1 MNVRQM
7 IEPLSTFDPTAQVVV
22 EYDGQYEKV
31 RAVQPQMMLT
41 TGASWGDYQSIEALE
56 VNSLY
61 PVSEDERKSNPASP
75 REVAIAIWGTVPPAG
90 LGLDGE
96 GVE

>member
-7 IEPLSTFDPTAQVVV
+7 IELLSTFDPTAQVVV
-22 EYDGQYEKV
+22 EYDGQYQNV

-41 TGASWGDYQSIEALE
+41 TGSSWGDYQSIEALE

-61 PVSEDERKSNPASP
+61 PVSEEEQRSNAASP

-90 LGLDGE
+90 LGLDGRGE
-96 GVE
+96 E

>member
-1 MNVRQM
+1 M
-7 IEPLSTFDPTAQVVV
+7 IELLSTFDPTAQVVV
-22 EYDGQYEKV
+22 EYDGQYQKV

-56 VNSLY
+56 VNSLS
-61 PVSEDERKSNPASP
+61 PVSEEEQRSNAASP

-90 LGLDGE
+90 LRLDGE
-96 GVE
+96 GGE

>member
-7 IEPLSTFDPTAQVVV
+7 IELLSTFDPTAQVVV
-22 EYDGQYEKV
+22 EYDGQYQKV

-41 TGASWGDYQSIEALE
+41 EGASWGDYQSIDALK

-61 PVSEDERKSNPASP
+61 PVSEEEQRSNAASP

-90 LGLDGE
+90 LRLDGE
-96 GVE
+96 GGE